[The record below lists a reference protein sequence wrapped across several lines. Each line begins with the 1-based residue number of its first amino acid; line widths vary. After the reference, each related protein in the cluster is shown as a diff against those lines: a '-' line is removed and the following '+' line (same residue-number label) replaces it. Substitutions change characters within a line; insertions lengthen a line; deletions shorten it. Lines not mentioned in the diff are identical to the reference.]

1 MDLFS
6 ELFAVW
12 LLQISALLIPGTNV
26 LLVAQLAA
34 SGDRRGALFAA
45 VGITIGSAIWACAAV
60 SSLGAI
66 LTALPP
72 LRKFMQVSGAACL
85 LYFAVCLWRSDTY
98 AINTVCSL
106 TVKKAVRT
114 GMFTSLSNPKAALF
128 YIGVF
133 SVTMSS
139 AASPTLIAAA
149 LAVVIGNALIW
160 HLVLASMFSLKRV
173 QEAYAAKSRA
183 LLRLSAVIVGAM
195 GLSLLASAL

>member
-1 MDLFS
+1 MDMFS

-45 VGITIGSAIWACAAV
+45 VGITIGAAV

-72 LRKFMQVSGAACL
+72 LRKFMQVSGAAYL

>member
-1 MDLFS
+1 MFS

-45 VGITIGSAIWACAAV
+45 VGITIGAAV

-72 LRKFMQVSGAACL
+72 LRKFMQVSGAAYL

>member
-1 MDLFS
+1 
-6 ELFAVW
+6 
-12 LLQISALLIPGTNV
+12 
-26 LLVAQLAA
+26 
-34 SGDRRGALFAA
+34 
-45 VGITIGSAIWACAAV
+45 
-60 SSLGAI
+60 
-66 LTALPP
+66 
-72 LRKFMQVSGAACL
+72 
-85 LYFAVCLWRSDTY
+85 
-98 AINTVCSL
+98 
-106 TVKKAVRT
+106 
-114 GMFTSLSNPKAALF
+114 MFTSLSNPKAALF